1 MQHPTKRFAYAGG
14 REKPNTVLFRL
25 KCYDVM
31 GKRISHPCLYSEGT
45 IISQVKRERSL
56 ALASEVPFLHWSDS
70 RPSFTILVALD
81 SEIQRVGR
89 ATASD
94 VLMMG
99 KQKKLG
105 YIIWSLLALVKNV
118 GCCY

>member
-1 MQHPTKRFAYAGG
+1 MAKTFNKLICQQSGSICGAFLKR
-14 REKPNTVLFRL
+14 TLW
-25 KCYDVM
+25 
-31 GKRISHPCLYSEGT
+31 YSVT
-45 IISQVKRERSL
+45 DRTC
-56 ALASEVPFLHWSDS
+56 
-70 RPSFTILVALD
+70 FTILVALD
-81 SEIQRVGR
+81 SEVQRVGR

-105 YIIWSLLALVKNV
+105 CVIGSLMTLVKNV